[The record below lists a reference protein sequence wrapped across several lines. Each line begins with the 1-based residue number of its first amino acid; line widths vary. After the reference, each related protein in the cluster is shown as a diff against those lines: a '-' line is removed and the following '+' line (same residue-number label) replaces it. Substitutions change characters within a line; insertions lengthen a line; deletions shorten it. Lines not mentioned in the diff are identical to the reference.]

1 MAVDLVIADLGLG
14 NLRSVARAFERNGAV
29 VTVSRDAD
37 VIAKASRLVVPG
49 QGAYRDCAA
58 ALATGLG
65 DAVRSSIASGA
76 PYLGICL
83 GMQLLFDGS
92 EESPG
97 ATGLGVIPGVVTRF
111 AASDARPGEPR
122 RKVPHMG
129 WNEVTG
135 RHPLLPTTGWF
146 YFVHSY
152 YCVPADA
159 GVIAAT
165 TDYGQA
171 FCSAVAKDNLFA
183 CQFHP
188 EKSQDEGDALIG
200 RFLAT

>member
-1 MAVDLVIADLGLG
+1 MDVVIADLGLG

-29 VTVSRDAD
+29 ATVSRDAD

-49 QGAYRDCAA
+49 QGAYQDCAA
-58 ALATGLG
+58 AMGTALG
-65 DAVRSSIASGA
+65 EAVRSSIAGGA

-83 GMQLLFDGS
+83 GMQVLFDGS
-92 EESPG
+92 EEAPG
-97 ATGLGVIPGVVTRF
+97 AKGLGVIPGMVVKF
-111 AASDARPGEPR
+111 APTDGVAGESR

-135 RHPLLPTTGWF
+135 SHAFLPASGWF

-152 YCVPADA
+152 YCVPTDPAF
-159 GVIAAT
+159 IAAT

-200 RFLAT
+200 RFLAA